1 MRRCLLIGLMLAVL
15 AAATSAWLPAADP
28 HDGHGSKEP
37 ITPRGVEKGLFLGSL
52 DLAIWTIVVFL
63 LLLWVLRKY
72 AWGPILEG
80 LRHRE
85 EGFARDKREAEH
97 ARREAA
103 EARARAEAETARVN
117 SEIGQMMAKARQDA
131 EALVRDEQARGKAE
145 IQAERD
151 RLRRELSME
160 RDQALQEV
168 WSKSVSLATLISSK
182 AIGKHL
188 SDADH
193 RALLDEALAEFRAAG
208 QSRVQD
214 IESARA

>member
-1 MRRCLLIGLMLAVL
+1 
-15 AAATSAWLPAADP
+15 
-28 HDGHGSKEP
+28 
-37 ITPRGVEKGLFLGSL
+37 
-52 DLAIWTIVVFL
+52 
-63 LLLWVLRKY
+63 
-72 AWGPILEG
+72 
-80 LRHRE
+80 
-85 EGFARDKREAEH
+85 
-97 ARREAA
+97 
-103 EARARAEAETARVN
+103 VN

-160 RDQALQEV
+160 RDQALEEV

-193 RALLDEALAEFRAAG
+193 RALLDEALTEFRAAG
-208 QSRVQD
+208 QSRVHD